1 VGWSA
6 LARWLGVDPLA
17 CQRELHAGWK
27 RRLPVW
33 LTLAL
38 TTALPLGAPSA
49 ALAAKL
55 PEAIGRRVGVWLTN
69 SPSPLYYD
77 PDRIESAVRELASS
91 GFNTLYPNVWSRGAT
106 FHTSQYAPTEPELLR
121 RASGFDPICR
131 ITRSAQRNNMQV
143 IPWFEYGLMEPAD
156 AEVVRLHPDWVL
168 QRSDGS
174 SLYAMHGADLKTS
187 PLRDLRVWLNPAH
200 PGVRQRFIGLIREI
214 VQRCGVDGIQ
224 LDDHFAW
231 PVELGYDP
239 TTVALYRQETGND
252 PPAAYDD
259 RFWMRWRRQK
269 LTALLR
275 ELRAAMEQ
283 VSGPRR
289 TVISLSPGPFRFAY
303 NQWLQD
309 WELWALGGLIDDLVV
324 QNYAYSVKGFAR
336 DLDQPALVKAR
347 GWGIPVEIGVLAGFG
362 GRTPDMAILAEKV
375 QLAAARGHGI
385 IYFYWEGL
393 WGQHAGPEG
402 ANFRRQMFQQL
413 HQVAF
418 GAGSGSDGGGGLG
431 GGGLGGG
438 GLGGGAWRPPPP
450 PSRLGVPPAPP
461 PPLPS
466 TPSWP
471 NPWTR
476 EPPVFLPPLP

>member
-1 VGWSA
+1 MGWSA
-6 LARWLGVDPLA
+6 LGRWLGVDPLA
-17 CQRELHAGWK
+17 PRRELHAGWK

-38 TTALPLGAPSA
+38 TSALPLGAPPA
-49 ALAAKL
+49 ALASKL
-55 PEAIGRRVGVWLTN
+55 PEAMGRRVGVWLTN

-77 PDRIESAVRELASS
+77 PERIDSAVRELASS

-106 FHTSQYAPTEPELLR
+106 FHTSRYAPKEPELLR
-121 RASGFDPICR
+121 RAPGFDPICR

-156 AEVVRLHPDWVL
+156 AEVVRQHPDWVL

-283 VSGPRR
+283 VSGARR

-402 ANFRRQMFQQL
+402 ASYRRQMFQQL

-418 GAGSGSDGGGGLG
+418 GAGTGDGSWSNA
-431 GGGLGGG
+431 
-438 GLGGGAWRPPPP
+438 GGGATWRPPPP
-450 PSRLGVPPAPP
+450 PPSRSVVAPPPP
-461 PPLPS
+461 PPLP
-466 TPSWP
+466 TAPSWP
-471 NPWTR
+471 TPWTR
-476 EPPVFLPPLP
+476 EPPLVLPTLP

>member
-1 VGWSA
+1 M
-6 LARWLGVDPLA
+6 
-17 CQRELHAGWK
+17 
-27 RRLPVW
+27 
-33 LTLAL
+33 
-38 TTALPLGAPSA
+38 
-49 ALAAKL
+49 
-55 PEAIGRRVGVWLTN
+55 GRRVGVWLTN

-77 PDRIESAVRELASS
+77 PARIESAVQELAAS

-106 FHTSQYAPTEPELLR
+106 FHASQHAPLEPELQR
-121 RASGFDPICR
+121 RAPTLDPICR
-131 ITRSAQRNNMQV
+131 LTRAAQRQNMQV

-156 AEVVRLHPDWVL
+156 AEVVRQHPDWLL
-168 QRSDGS
+168 QRADGS
-174 SLYAMHGADLKTS
+174 TLYAMHGADLKRS

-200 PGVRQRFIGLIREI
+200 PGVRQRFIGLITEI

-239 TTVALYRQETGND
+239 TTVALYRAETGRE

-259 RFWMRWRRQK
+259 RAWMRWRRQQ
-269 LTALLR
+269 LTGLLR
-275 ELRAAMEQ
+275 ELRQAMEK

-303 NQWLQD
+303 NHWLQD

-336 DLDQPALVKAR
+336 DLDQPALIKAR
-347 GWGIPVEIGVLAGFG
+347 SWGIPVEIGVLAGFG
-362 GRTPDMAILAEKV
+362 GRTPDMATLARKV

-402 ANFRRQMFQQL
+402 GDYRRQVFQQL
-413 HQVAF
+413 HQVSF
-418 GAGSGSDGGGGLG
+418 GAGGPAAGGSSGWS
-431 GGGLGGG
+431 
-438 GLGGGAWRPPPP
+438 PPPP
-450 PSRLGVPPAPP
+450 PRPRPTPGAGNPWMLVPPPS
-461 PPLPS
+461 LPG
-466 TPSWP
+466 
-471 NPWTR
+471 
-476 EPPVFLPPLP
+476 F

>member
-1 VGWSA
+1 
-6 LARWLGVDPLA
+6 
-17 CQRELHAGWK
+17 
-27 RRLPVW
+27 
-33 LTLAL
+33 
-38 TTALPLGAPSA
+38 
-49 ALAAKL
+49 
-55 PEAIGRRVGVWLTN
+55 
-69 SPSPLYYD
+69 
-77 PDRIESAVRELASS
+77 
-91 GFNTLYPNVWSRGAT
+91 
-106 FHTSQYAPTEPELLR
+106 
-121 RASGFDPICR
+121 
-131 ITRSAQRNNMQV
+131 
-143 IPWFEYGLMEPAD
+143 
-156 AEVVRLHPDWVL
+156 
-168 QRSDGS
+168 
-174 SLYAMHGADLKTS
+174 
-187 PLRDLRVWLNPAH
+187 
-200 PGVRQRFIGLIREI
+200 
-214 VQRCGVDGIQ
+214 
-224 LDDHFAW
+224 
-231 PVELGYDP
+231 
-239 TTVALYRQETGND
+239 
-252 PPAAYDD
+252 
-259 RFWMRWRRQK
+259 
-269 LTALLR
+269 
-275 ELRAAMEQ
+275 MEQ

-402 ANFRRQMFQQL
+402 ASFRRQMFQQL

-438 GLGGGAWRPPPP
+438 AWRPPPP
-450 PSRLGVPPAPP
+450 SRLRVPPAPP

-466 TPSWP
+466 TPSRP
-471 NPWTR
+471 SPWMR
-476 EPPVFLPPLP
+476 EQPVFLPPLP